1 MRNRFGPE
9 SVYPID
15 LSFAELGRAFP
26 VAAILYEVA
35 KMGLTR
41 LRERCGIE
49 INPPCEGRAKCIDT
63 SSIQAGENLRPD
75 AGENQPAFGQAGKI
89 EANGMNFGPADLEIG
104 GAEGCLEGGGATNA
118 IAFGFDVSKRF
129 GAWVETFPPAALV
142 SDAPFI
148 EVH

>member
-1 MRNRFGPE
+1 MGLSAVTTPACLARIGRHRKVRNRFGPE

-35 KMGLTR
+35 KIGLTR

-63 SSIQAGENLRPD
+63 SSVQAGENLRLD
-75 AGENQPAFGQAGKI
+75 AGENQAAFGQAGKI
-89 EANGMNFGPADLEIG
+89 EANCTSTQSLYKAVPTLLRGSAM
-104 GAEGCLEGGGATNA
+104 
-118 IAFGFDVSKRF
+118 
-129 GAWVETFPPAALV
+129 
-142 SDAPFI
+142 
-148 EVH
+148 